1 MLKNTLHPF
10 SSQTAQTLTSNIAFL
25 KVNLYSAENIYFLV
39 KNIDSQM
46 KKAYFIIPIICSLY
60 LVFPLIQAKFSEIS
74 ISETTFLYHEPTN
87 TTTNTIQYSLPVYN
101 VGSIIFYE
109 YRTPGYLFSVDFYY
123 DGRIKE
129 AGADHGFGT
138 IFIPEFKRLINLTFI
153 NTDHSKN
160 GWIHVEI
167 EKTTDLRYIY
177 NLTYFLSLIEVVV
190 IIIIT
195 GIFVAIFNKY
205 S

>member
-1 MLKNTLHPF
+1 M
-10 SSQTAQTLTSNIAFL
+10 
-25 KVNLYSAENIYFLV
+25 
-39 KNIDSQM
+39 
-46 KKAYFIIPIICSLY
+46 
-60 LVFPLIQAKFSEIS
+60 
-74 ISETTFLYHEPTN
+74 PTN

-101 VGSIIFYE
+101 VGSIISYK
-109 YRTPGYLFSVDFYY
+109 YRTPGLFSVTFYY
-123 DGRIKE
+123 DGRLKE
-129 AGADHGFGT
+129 DGADHGFGT

-160 GWIHVEI
+160 GWIYVEI

-190 IIIIT
+190 IIIIAEIIVV
-195 GIFVAIFNKY
+195 IFKKY